1 MHTTLV
7 QWGMAP
13 TLNRLAKTAAGMAC
27 ASLAFLSQAQSA
39 DWPTRPVV
47 LINPFSAGSSVD
59 VVGRL
64 IAQKIAA
71 NTGQGI
77 TVDNKTGA
85 SGNIGTDFA
94 ARAKPDGYTLLLGSP
109 GTMAINPWLFK
120 KLPYDALK
128 DFVPISVLVS
138 FPQVV
143 TTSPKQPFKN
153 FNEFVTAVKA
163 QPDKMAYSSSGQ
175 GSTSHLVM
183 ELIRA
188 DAGLKITHV
197 SYRGDSLATQ
207 AMMAGDVQVTVGGL
221 PSMSPL
227 IRGGNVRPLAV
238 TSNKRSPQFPDL
250 PSMAEFIPGFDATA
264 WVLLMAPAGTPPA
277 VVQRIS
283 AEVAKALTDPQV
295 RQQLDAQGVTPVGST
310 PAESAAFHR
319 KELDKF
325 KRAVEISGAT
335 ME

>member
-1 MHTTLV
+1 
-7 QWGMAP
+7 
-13 TLNRLAKTAAGMAC
+13 
-27 ASLAFLSQAQSA
+27 
-39 DWPTRPVV
+39 
-47 LINPFSAGSSVD
+47 
-59 VVGRL
+59 
-64 IAQKIAA
+64 
-71 NTGQGI
+71 
-77 TVDNKTGA
+77 
-85 SGNIGTDFA
+85 
-94 ARAKPDGYTLLLGSP
+94 
-109 GTMAINPWLFK
+109 MAINPWLFK

-238 TSNKRSPQFPDL
+238 TYNKRSPQFPDL

-264 WVLLMAPAGTPPA
+264 WVLLMAPVGTPAA

-283 AEVAKALTDPQV
+283 AEVAKALADPQV

-310 PAESAAFHR
+310 PAESAVFHR

>member
-1 MHTTLV
+1 MKQPLTSTPGTPTGRSARRWLGALALTGLLV
-7 QWGMAP
+7 HGGA
-13 TLNRLAKTAAGMAC
+13 
-27 ASLAFLSQAQSA
+27 QAQ

-47 LINPFSAGSSVD
+47 LINPFAAGSSVD

-64 IAQKIAA
+64 IAQKISA
-71 NTGQGI
+71 NTGQAM

-128 DFVPISVLVS
+128 DFVPVSVLVS

-143 TTSPKQPFKN
+143 TTSPKQPFKT
-153 FNEFVTAVKA
+153 FPEFVAAVKA

-207 AMMAGDVQVTVGGL
+207 AVMAGDVQVTVGGL

-277 VVQRIS
+277 VVNRIS
-283 AEVAKALTDPQV
+283 AEVAKALTDPQL
-295 RQQLDAQGVTPVGST
+295 RQALDAQGVTPVGSS

-325 KRAVEISGAT
+325 KRAVELSGAT

>member
-1 MHTTLV
+1 MGLTTLA
-7 QWGMAP
+7 QAQTYP
-13 TLNRLAKTAAGMAC
+13 SKTIRYIVPVAAGGGADMIARATC
-27 ASLAFLSQAQSA
+27 ERLS
-39 DWPTRPVV
+39 RV
-47 LINPFSAGSSVD
+47 L
-59 VVGRL
+59 
-64 IAQKIAA
+64 
-71 NTGQGI
+71 GQ
-77 TVDNKTGA
+77 TMVVDNI
-85 SGNIGTDFA
+85 SGGGGVIACQAA
-94 ARAKPDGYTLLLGSP
+94 ARSNPDGYTLIQSFVATHGTSP
-109 GTMAINPWLFK
+109 ATR

-153 FNEFVTAVKA
+153 FNEFVTAAKA

-227 IRGGNVRPLAV
+227 IRAGNVRPLAV

-264 WVLLMAPAGTPPA
+264 WVLLMAPVGTPAA

-283 AEVAKALTDPQV
+283 AEVAKALADPQV
-295 RQQLDAQGVTPVGST
+295 RQQLDAQGVTPVGSS
-310 PAESAAFHR
+310 PAESAVFHR

-325 KRAVEISGAT
+325 KRAVELSGAT

>member
-1 MHTTLV
+1 MTL
-7 QWGMAP
+7 
-13 TLNRLAKTAAGMAC
+13 
-27 ASLAFLSQAQSA
+27 
-39 DWPTRPVV
+39 
-47 LINPFSAGSSVD
+47 FSVA
-59 VVGRL
+59 
-64 IAQKIAA
+64 KIAA
-71 NTGQGI
+71 LTS
-77 TVDNKTGA
+77 A
-85 SGNIGTDFA
+85 LMLA
-94 ARAKPDGYTLLLGSP
+94 ATPIWAQDAFPSRSLRIVVPTSP
-109 GTMAINPWLFK
+109 GSGSDIVGRYFAEQLSTVLGQSVVVENRAGGNGVIAAMAVKQAPADGHTLFLGTNTHLAVNPVVIK
-120 KLPYDALK
+120 DIPYDALK
-128 DFVPISVLVS
+128 DFTPVSVLVS

-153 FNEFVTAVKA
+153 FPEFVAAVKA

-207 AMMAGDVQVTVGGL
+207 AVMAGDVQVTVGGL

-227 IRGGNVRPLAV
+227 MRGGNVRPLAV
-238 TSNKRSPQFPDL
+238 TSNKRSPQFPDV

-277 VVQRIS
+277 VVNRIS
-283 AEVAKALTDPQV
+283 AEVAKALTDPQL
-295 RQQLDAQGVTPVGST
+295 RQALDAQGVTPVGGS

-325 KRAVEISGAT
+325 KRAVELSGAT

>member
-1 MHTTLV
+1 MLSSIPYFERKAQARAARRWCLVAGLAACLMHV
-7 QWGMAP
+7 GA
-13 TLNRLAKTAAGMAC
+13 
-27 ASLAFLSQAQSA
+27 QAQ
-39 DWPTRPVV
+39 DWPQRPVV
-47 LINPFSAGSSVD
+47 LINPFAAGSSVD

-71 NTGQGI
+71 NTGQPM

-120 KLPYDALK
+120 KLPYDAVK
-128 DFVPISVLVS
+128 DFTPISVLVS

-143 TTSPKQPFKN
+143 TTSAKQPFKN
-153 FNEFVTAVKA
+153 FPEFVAAVKA
-163 QPDKMAYSSSGQ
+163 QPDKMAFSSSGQ

-188 DAGLKITHV
+188 DAGLKMVHL

-207 AMMAGDVQVTVGGL
+207 AVLAGDVQVTVGGL
-221 PSMSPL
+221 PSLSPL
-227 IRGGNVRPLAV
+227 IRAGQVRPLAV
-238 TSNKRSPQFPDL
+238 TSGKRSPLFPDL

-264 WVLLMAPAGTPPA
+264 WVLLMAPAGTPPQ
-277 VVQRIS
+277 VVSRIS
-283 AEVAKALTDPQV
+283 AEVAKALADPQL
-295 RQQLDAQGVTPVGST
+295 RQQLEAQGVTPVGSN
-310 PAESAAFHR
+310 PDESAVFHR
-319 KELDKF
+319 RELDKF
-325 KRAVEISGAT
+325 KRAVELSGAT

>member
-1 MHTTLV
+1 MTDH
-7 QWGMAP
+7 AP
-13 TLNRLAKTAAGMAC
+13 KTGSPR
-27 ASLAFLSQAQSA
+27 SLAHGLRNAACCIWIAMILPAHAQNA

-128 DFVPISVLVS
+128 DFVPVSVLVS
-138 FPQVV
+138 FPQVL
-143 TTSPKQPFKN
+143 TTSLKQPFKN
-153 FNEFVTAVKA
+153 FNEFVTATKA
-163 QPDKMAYSSSGQ
+163 VPDKMAYSSAGQ
-175 GSTSHLVM
+175 GTTSHLVM
-183 ELIRA
+183 ELISA
-188 DAGLKITHV
+188 DAGLKMIHV
-197 SYRGDSLATQ
+197 GYRGGALATQ
-207 AMMAGDVQVTVGGL
+207 AMMAGDVQVTVEGL
-221 PSMSPL
+221 PSMAPL
-227 IRGGNVRPLAV
+227 IRAGNVKPLAV

-250 PSMAEFIPGFDATA
+250 PSMAEYIPGFDATA

-283 AEVAKALTDPQV
+283 AEVAKALADPQV
-295 RQQLDAQGVTPVGST
+295 RQQLDAQGVTPVGSS
-310 PAESAAFHR
+310 PADSAAFHR

-325 KRAVEISGAT
+325 KRAVELSGAKL
-335 ME
+335 E

>member
-1 MHTTLV
+1 MNFFKKLFV
-7 QWGMAP
+7 
-13 TLNRLAKTAAGMAC
+13 
-27 ASLAFLSQAQSA
+27 AFIAVHAVAQAQ
-39 DWPTRPVV
+39 DWPSRPVV

-59 VVGRL
+59 VVSRL
-64 IAQKIAA
+64 IAQKMAA
-71 NTGQGI
+71 NTGHGF

-120 KLPYDALK
+120 KLPYDAIK
-128 DFVPISVLVS
+128 DFVPVSVLVS

-143 TTSPKQPFKN
+143 TTSIKQPFKN
-153 FNEFVTAVKA
+153 FTEFVIAAKA

-197 SYRGDSLATQ
+197 GYRGDSLATQ
-207 AMMAGDVQVTVGGL
+207 AMIAGDVQITVGGL
-221 PSMSPL
+221 PSLSPL
-227 IRGGNVRPLAV
+227 MRSGHVRPLAV
-238 TSNKRSPQFPDL
+238 TSNKRSAQFPDL

-264 WVLLMAPAGTPPA
+264 WVILMAPAGTPA
-277 VVQRIS
+277 QVVNRIS
-283 AEVAKALTDPQV
+283 AEVAKALTDPQL
-295 RQQLDAQGVTPVGST
+295 RQQLDAQGVTPVGT
-310 PAESAAFHR
+310 NPAESSVFHR